1 METVRERGALP
12 DLSAHE
18 ARSILIVRFKALGD
32 IALSLPIVRAVRD
45 RYPHARLRYLCRR
58 QYAEA
63 LQGVGELDDV
73 LVLPEGGAR
82 QVSLALRLRR
92 EKTDCVLDL
101 ISSPRSA
108 YMTFLTGAAM
118 RIGMDTGRRN
128 WCYTHLLPR
137 VIMRDGK
144 RVLCY
149 TLESNR
155 ELVRMLGLEP
165 DRAPGLET
173 GFPAARAELRWAED
187 FVAGLGAGGGK
198 RIIGIVP
205 GSAYQAKSWPE
216 GRFVELVRLAR
227 ERLGAVPVILW
238 GPGEEDLAGRIAA
251 LAGGSVLAPP
261 MGIARLG
268 ALISKLDLLVG
279 IDSGPKHLAV
289 IQGVPTVTLFGPT
302 DPRIWD
308 PMTSTHRAIRL
319 DVDCIPCK
327 KKTCVENSCLSGIT
341 PGMVMAEIE
350 GVLAL
355 KAGADGGPGK
365 GGCA

>member
-1 METVRERGALP
+1 MSTH
-12 DLSAHE
+12 D

-32 IALSLPIVRAVRD
+32 IALSLPIVYAVRD
-45 RYPHARLRYLCRR
+45 RYPRARLRYLCRGR
-58 QYAEA
+58 YAEA
-63 LQGVGELDDV
+63 LQGVRELDDV
-73 LVLPEGGAR
+73 LILPEGGVR
-82 QVSLALRLRR
+82 QVLLALRMRH

-137 VIMRDGK
+137 VIMRDEE

-165 DRAPGLET
+165 GRPPGLKI
-173 GFPAARAELRWAED
+173 GFPAADAERGWARKY
-187 FVAGLGAGGGK
+187 VASLDPGGR
-198 RIIGIVP
+198 RIVGVVP
-205 GSAYQAKSWPE
+205 GAAYQAKSWPE
-216 GRFVELVRLAR
+216 GHFVELIRLVR
-227 ERLGAVPVILW
+227 ERLGAVIVVLW
-238 GPGEEDLAGRIAA
+238 GPGEEELAGRIAA
-251 LAGGSVLAPP
+251 VAGAVLAPA

-268 ALISKLDLLVG
+268 ALISMLDLLVG

-308 PMTSTHRAIRL
+308 PMTLTHRAIRL
-319 DVDCIPCK
+319 DVDCVPCK
-327 KKTCVENSCLSGIT
+327 KRTCAENRCLSGIS
-341 PGMVMAEIE
+341 PERVMAEAE
-350 GVLAL
+350 GVLAV
-355 KAGADGGPGK
+355 KSGAGGDPGRGGR
-365 GGCA
+365 A

>member
-1 METVRERGALP
+1 METVRARGTLP

-32 IALSLPIVRAVRD
+32 IVLSLPIVHAVRD

-73 LVLPEGGAR
+73 LILPEDGAR
-82 QVSLALRLRR
+82 QMSLALRLRR

-137 VIMRDGK
+137 VIMRDGE

-165 DRAPGLET
+165 DRAWGLET
-173 GFPAARAELRWAED
+173 GFPAARAEERWAREY
-187 FVAGLGAGGGK
+187 VASLGADGR

-216 GRFVELVRLAR
+216 GQFVELVRLAR
-227 ERLGAVPVILW
+227 ERLGAVTVILW
-238 GPGEEDLAGRIAA
+238 GPGDEKLAERIAA

-268 ALISKLDLLVG
+268 ALISRLDLLVG

-289 IQGVPTVTLFGPT
+289 IQGVSTVTLFGPT
-302 DPRIWD
+302 DPRVWD

-327 KKTCVENSCLSGIT
+327 KRTCVENSCLSGIS
-341 PGMVMAEIE
+341 PEM
-350 GVLAL
+350 VLAEMESVL
-355 KAGADGGPGK
+355 AVKSGADGGPGK